1 MNSVSLRTKLI
12 LLAFFPVF
20 ILALVLIS
28 KAYFSAQH
36 EAENRVMHLR
46 DSLYAERKQQLDTL
60 LEMAITA
67 VSAAADDDSK
77 KAILRSLR
85 YENGKNYFFVYDLQG
100 VQVVS
105 ADQPERE
112 GKNFLDSKSP
122 EGRFLV
128 KEYIEA
134 AKKGGGYINYNWP
147 KPGSTVAAPKL
158 AKAVLL
164 GEWVLATG
172 FYIDDLELM
181 LQKQREVT
189 EQQIYADLLS
199 DALITLVLVALV
211 IFIGTLFAK
220 AILKPLLSV
229 VQAMQDIASGEADL
243 TKRLDASIGHEL
255 GALAQAFNQFSG
267 KVATLVGQ
275 VQSSMRSLGQSA
287 EHLAAL
293 MQKTEAGVAQQH
305 SESDQVAT
313 AINEMSATAEDVAK
327 SASQAAQAANHAETQ
342 VHEANV
348 KLHRAIS
355 VIGGLEQQVQLGVSV
370 IDKVGD
376 DSRNIGAVLD
386 VIRSIADQT
395 NLLALNAAIEA
406 ARAGEHGRGF
416 AVVADEVRT
425 LAARTAKSTDEIN
438 QMIVSLQQGAEQAVQ
453 AINEIKHHSQNTV
466 QQAQQVD
473 AALQEIQHSVSTIN
487 DMNNQIASAAEEQT
501 TVSEMINKN
510 VHQIVVIA
518 QETSS
523 DTSESA
529 AISKELMHLSDQ
541 LNAEVCRYKI

>member
-1 MNSVSLRTKLI
+1 MNAVSLKTKLI

-20 ILALVLIS
+20 ILASVLIS
-28 KAYFSAQH
+28 TAYFSAQH
-36 EAENRVMHLR
+36 EAQSRVKHLS

-60 LEMAITA
+60 LELAGTAIS
-67 VSAAADDDSK
+67 SATDENSK

-112 GKNFLDSKSP
+112 GKNFLDSKSA
-122 EGRFLV
+122 EGRYLV
-128 KEYIEA
+128 REYIEA
-134 AKKGGGYINYNWP
+134 AKKGGDYISYNWP

-158 AKAVLL
+158 AKAIML
-164 GEWVLATG
+164 GDWVLATG
-172 FYIDDLELM
+172 FYIDDLEQLI
-181 LQKQREVT
+181 QQQRQAT
-189 EQQIYADLLS
+189 EQQIYSGLLQN
-199 DALITLVLVALV
+199 ALITLVLVGLV
-211 IFIGTLFAK
+211 IFVGTLFAK
-220 AILKPLLSV
+220 AILNPLLSV
-229 VQAMQDIASGEADL
+229 VQAMQDIGSGEADL
-243 TKRLDASIGHEL
+243 TKRLDASMGHEL

-267 KVATLVGQ
+267 KVAALVGQ

-287 EHLAAL
+287 EHLASL

-342 VHEANV
+342 VHEANA

-355 VIGGLEQQVQLGVSV
+355 VIGGLEQQVQVGVSV

-466 QQAQQVD
+466 QQAELVD

-523 DTSESA
+523 DTSASA

>member
-1 MNSVSLRTKLI
+1 MNAVSLKTKLI

-20 ILALVLIS
+20 ILASVLIS
-28 KAYFSAQH
+28 KAYFSAQN
-36 EAENRVMHLR
+36 EAESRVKHLR

-60 LEMAITA
+60 LEMAGTA
-67 VSAAADDDSK
+67 ISSASDENSK

-112 GKNFLDSKSP
+112 GKNFLDSKSA
-122 EGRFLV
+122 EGRYLV

-134 AKKGGGYINYNWP
+134 AKKGGDYINYNWP

-158 AKAVLL
+158 AKAIML
-164 GEWVLATG
+164 GDWVLATG
-172 FYIDDLELM
+172 FYIDDLEQLI
-181 LQKQREVT
+181 QQQREAT
-189 EQQIYADLLS
+189 EQQIYSGLLQN
-199 DALITLVLVALV
+199 ALITLVLVSLV
-211 IFIGTLFAK
+211 IFVGTLFAK
-220 AILKPLLSV
+220 AILNPLLSV
-229 VQAMQDIASGEADL
+229 VQAMQDIGSGEADL
-243 TKRLDASIGHEL
+243 TKRLDASMGHEL

-287 EHLAAL
+287 EHLASL

-342 VHEANV
+342 VHEANA

-355 VIGGLEQQVQLGVSV
+355 VIGGLEQQVQVGVSV

-466 QQAQQVD
+466 QQAQLVD
-473 AALQEIQHSVSTIN
+473 AALQEIQQSVSTIN

-523 DTSESA
+523 DTSASA